1 MNRTPKPRQRRLRL
15 VGIAAGADLLATP
28 QLRAQAS
35 SCATVHSASLKMEA
49 TPYHMYFVDSAK
61 AVEAENGGKPKTVE
75 AISVGAAMYLLSHG
89 KRSTRT
95 VPSLQRGCQ
104 RSKAHRTRK
113 PR

>member
-28 QLRAQAS
+28 PDSRPSVELP
-35 SCATVHSASLKMEA
+35 TVHSASLKMEA